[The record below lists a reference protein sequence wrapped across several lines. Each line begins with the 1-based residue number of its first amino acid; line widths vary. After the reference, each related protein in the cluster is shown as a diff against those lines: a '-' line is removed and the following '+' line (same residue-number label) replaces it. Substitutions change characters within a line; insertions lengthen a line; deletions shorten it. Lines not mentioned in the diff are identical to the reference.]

1 MYNRIFLI
9 PFQINSDPQLRKKI
23 FQYHLVSRSGGKRY
37 QQIDQMH
44 PPVMKFDKDGY
55 WSDVLKRQFVFTRG
69 NVTCNT
75 YLMIETFDDP
85 KHKQVGMKELITKKN
100 ESITDTKNFNM
111 IRHNFHYLFL
121 SILNS

>member
-1 MYNRIFLI
+1 MHNLIFLI
-9 PFQINSDPQLRKKI
+9 SFQINSDPQLRKNI

-85 KHKQVGMKELITKKN
+85 KHKQVGTKELIEDDMN
-100 ESITDTKNFNM
+100 
-111 IRHNFHYLFL
+111 R
-121 SILNS
+121 